1 MAKYI
6 KKRKRRAKFLTK
18 CSFIFSIALI
28 SLLFSS
34 VVLGSIN
41 TNLTV
46 EIQKTQNEI
55 DNLKVENSQLSID
68 IQTLQNKDRV
78 YTIANEAGMSQSQDN
93 VVSVTG
99 ETSEAE

>member
-6 KKRKRRAKFLTK
+6 KKKKRKAKFLTK
-18 CSFIFSIALI
+18 CS
-28 SLLFSS
+28 LLFSMALVMS
-34 VVLGSIN
+34 LFSSIVLGSIN
-41 TNLTV
+41 TKLTV
-46 EIQKTQNEI
+46 SIQETQNEI
-55 DNLKVENSQLSID
+55 DTLTAENSQLSID